1 MEQKRSSGR
10 ESAQLDLFET
20 CTNMGHG
27 LCQCTNMVPS
37 LCPIRKST
45 DRVVECTALVRVGGR
60 QEAGASAPQGGGY
73 PDICN
78 VLEFQKKRP
87 RQKNGAAR
95 DVRLDEL
102 RKMGLQRVWL
112 DVAEAIGADAFL
124 AMWRIIDAD
133 PATQHNDTSLRLSLR
148 VYRSYLRFQRNRYIE
163 ALATQGVPPLEIK
176 RRLERQLCETVSL
189 RHITRIAATAK
200 L

>member
-1 MEQKRSSGR
+1 MDQKRSPR
-10 ESAQLDLFET
+10 QEIAQLLLPLPEPA
-20 CTNMGHG
+20 GG
-27 LCQCTNMVPS
+27 
-37 LCPIRKST
+37 
-45 DRVVECTALVRVGGR
+45 VGGR
-60 QEAGASAPQGGGY
+60 QAEEPSSPRGGGY
-73 PDICN
+73 PDICT

-87 RQKNGAAR
+87 RRKNGADR

-102 RKMGLQRVWL
+102 HKMGLQRVWL

-124 AMWRIIDAD
+124 TMWRIIDAD
-133 PATQHNDTSLRLSLR
+133 PSSQHNDTSLRLSLR

-163 ALATQGVPPLEIK
+163 ALAAQGVSPQEIK
-176 RRLERQLCETVSL
+176 RRLQRQLCESVSL